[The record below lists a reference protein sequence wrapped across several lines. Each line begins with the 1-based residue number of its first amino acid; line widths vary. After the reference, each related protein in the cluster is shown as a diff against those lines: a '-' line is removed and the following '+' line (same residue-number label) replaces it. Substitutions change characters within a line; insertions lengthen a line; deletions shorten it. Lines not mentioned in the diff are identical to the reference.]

1 MKKSIRTPIAVLL
14 LVFLTLTVLI
24 GCDGIINNGMH
35 RAECEAYLDAML
47 AGDFESAH
55 TITPAIDREEHR
67 AYFEE
72 SRKAL
77 EGATSYTLTQT
88 GWKSNYNNGVATHI
102 AAYQIVTDNGVTCQ
116 FSLQTTDG
124 VEGIS
129 HIAFRDS
136 TAFIKSTRSV
146 GTINLVLTFVSLIP
160 IAFSLWMIVDC
171 ALRKINPLHKL
182 WCMLICLLSLCIS
195 FTVGNESFFT
205 RFSLG
210 TCASFTTLEAIIP
223 NETVVLTIALPVG
236 ALIYFF
242 LRKKLSA
249 KYAETQAKI
258 VRLTQANPSA
268 QHPTPT
274 ESTVPAELT
283 AVSPEDSKQGGE

>member
-1 MKKSIRTPIAVLL
+1 
-14 LVFLTLTVLI
+14 
-24 GCDGIINNGMH
+24 
-35 RAECEAYLDAML
+35 
-47 AGDFESAH
+47 
-55 TITPAIDREEHR
+55 
-67 AYFEE
+67 
-72 SRKAL
+72 
-77 EGATSYTLTQT
+77 
-88 GWKSNYNNGVATHI
+88 
-102 AAYQIVTDNGVTCQ
+102 
-116 FSLQTTDG
+116 
-124 VEGIS
+124 
-129 HIAFRDS
+129 
-136 TAFIKSTRSV
+136 
-146 GTINLVLTFVSLIP
+146 
-160 IAFSLWMIVDC
+160 
-171 ALRKINPLHKL
+171 
-182 WCMLICLLSLCIS
+182 
-195 FTVGNESFFT
+195 NESFFT